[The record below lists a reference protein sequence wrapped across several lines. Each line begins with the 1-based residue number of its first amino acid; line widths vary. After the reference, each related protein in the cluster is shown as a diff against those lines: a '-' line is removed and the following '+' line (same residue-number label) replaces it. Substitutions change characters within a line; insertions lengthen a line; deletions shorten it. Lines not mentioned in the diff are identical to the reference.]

1 MAPTPKTLYP
11 AQQQAHAFFFAALQN
26 GLSTLDSSEV
36 GTGKTV
42 VAASLA
48 AALGSPVGVV
58 APKAVLVS
66 WARELAAWGVEPE
79 FVLNYEALR
88 GGRKR
93 WLTKKHKHQFQWV
106 LPPDTVLLFDEVHYC
121 KSPKSQNGSM
131 LIAAAQQGYRVH
143 CMSATA
149 AEDPTEMK
157 ALGFVL
163 GLHSL
168 AAAKPPL
175 QSWFGWCRANGCYQ
189 DQWRQWVF
197 GGGAGAKQRLA
208 EIQQLLYSTRAHRLR
223 VADFPA
229 SFRTN
234 RVFVVPVALDGLP
247 AIQAAYDE
255 AGVTPEIITA
265 FVERGTVEDSAWCL
279 TNMLRARQLAEACKV
294 PYMVEQA
301 QALQSEGYAVVL
313 FVNFRA
319 SADAIASAL
328 GGAPKIEG
336 GQSASDRQQI
346 IDDFQADR
354 TPFLVANTAAGGVG
368 VSLHDVL
375 GRKPRATLI
384 SPSFNAKEYAQVLGR
399 IHRNG
404 AKSGALQRV
413 LVAADTIEEDV
424 VRALHQKLEN
434 LNLLH
439 NPTIT

>member
-1 MAPTPKTLYP
+1 MAPKTLYP
-11 AQQQAHAFFFAALQN
+11 AQQQAHDFFLQVLRS
-26 GLSTLDSSEV
+26 GASTLDSSEV

-42 VAASLA
+42 VAGALA
-48 AALGSPVGVV
+48 AALGGPVAVV
-58 APKAVLVS
+58 SPKAVLVS
-66 WARELAAWGVEPE
+66 WQRELAAWGVEPE

-106 LPPDTVLLFDEVHYC
+106 LPQGTTLFWDEVHYC

-131 LIAAAQQGYRVH
+131 LIAAAQQGFRNH

-157 ALGFVL
+157 ALGYVL

-168 AAAKPPL
+168 AAARPPL

-197 GGGAGAKQRLA
+197 GGGAGAKQKLA
-208 EIQQLLYSTRAHRLR
+208 GIQQVLYTTRAHRLR

-229 SFRTN
+229 SFRAN
-234 RVFVVPVALDGLP
+234 RVFVEPVVLDGLP
-247 AIQAAYDE
+247 AIRAAYAE
-255 AGVTPEIITA
+255 AGVTPEIIEA
-265 FVERGTVEDSAWCL
+265 FVAKGTVEDSAWCL

-294 PYMVEQA
+294 PYFAEQA
-301 QALQSEGYAVVL
+301 LALQAEGYAVVL

-319 SADAIASAL
+319 SADALAAAL

-336 GQSASDRQQI
+336 GQTTQERQRV

-368 VSLHDVL
+368 VSLHDL
-375 GRKPRATLI
+375 HGKHPRAALI

-404 AKSGALQRV
+404 AATDALQRV

-424 VRALHQKLEN
+424 VRALHQKLEH

-439 NPTIT
+439 NPTHD